1 MNCASYFF
9 VDHVAADRLSPKPMA
24 SSPEKFGAHQAV
36 GSAEAKDGNKISI
49 KGLVALPRSVL
60 HFAIREVSMLE
71 AFALLVGLVL
81 VLTAPICIGII
92 FAVGGSDESISTHH
106 AGLHG
111 R

>member
-1 MNCASYFF
+1 
-9 VDHVAADRLSPKPMA
+9 
-24 SSPEKFGAHQAV
+24 
-36 GSAEAKDGNKISI
+36 
-49 KGLVALPRSVL
+49 
-60 HFAIREVSMLE
+60 MLE